1 MWEAQVIVA
10 HMLFLGYKCKYFFE
24 ILTMVGSLIITSKA
38 KLLVEVSIENYNING
53 M

>member
-24 ILTMVGSLIITSKA
+24 IFDYGRKFDNHI
-38 KLLVEVSIENYNING
+38 
-53 M
+53 